1 MKVVVDADACPVRA
15 QIVEAARAR
24 GVAVVMVYDNTHRID
39 DGYSKC
45 VVVDKGADSADV
57 ALANLLSRGDIA
69 VTGDFGAATLA
80 LARGAY
86 AISFSGMRYD
96 ESNIDKLLF
105 ERFLGKK
112 VRRGGGRTKGPH
124 KRDAAQDT
132 AFARA
137 FGALLDEC
145 CKNEKDM

>member
-1 MKVVVDADACPVRA
+1 MKVVVDADACPVRV
-15 QIVEAARAR
+15 QIVEAARKR
-24 GVAVVMVYDNTHRID
+24 GVRVIMVYDNTHKIS
-39 DGYSKC
+39 DGYSEC
-45 VVVDKGADSADV
+45 VVVDKGADSADL

-96 ESNIDKLLF
+96 DGNIDKLLF

-112 VRRGGGRTKGPH
+112 VRRGGGRTKGPR
-124 KRDAAQDT
+124 KREAAQDA

-137 FGALLDEC
+137 FGALLDERV
-145 CKNEKDM
+145 KENR